1 MTIPWIDTSWC
12 IICRRHPCHQADIA
26 RKELCKLEACHM
38 SEARWE
44 RGNAMHQGKCTGIHA
59 RSCEQRNDRYSLQP
73 SMATLDMRHDKAF
86 KCALVSH
93 QCVVIYQLVDTGVTP
108 QMPGAGRF
116 QAYKHATTGRLAIC
130 SGATWFEHIVVSLQD
145 ATGKYL
151 NNWWHLNLKCSWNLV
166 IICEEPWFARTTLLK
181 KGWWSGSVMHF
192 STWGIEEL
200 ETEKAEQKLSCQHQI
215 WLGWTRSI
223 YNQFGVNGYTL
234 LISIL
239 LYLYFILYS
248 LLSIDMY
255 RSSSHRLIH
264 HIAISSPYYESAP
277 MWSCQPMSRKIGG
290 KHRRS
295 RKSWSIWRTGEGHG
309 VASPYMAYFMA
320 YHPLWC
326 PTSIQKEAVWNT
338 AGQSEQCRTMTETS
352 RVRHH
357 IWFLCDADSHM
368 RRLCRPRT
376 AGGFIME

>member
-44 RGNAMHQGKCTGIHA
+44 TGNAMHQGTCTRIHA
-59 RSCEQRNDRYSLQP
+59 RSCEQRNDIDCNILQP
-73 SMATLDMRHDKAF
+73 SMATLDMRHNKAF
-86 KCALVSH
+86 KRALVSH

-116 QAYKHATTGRLAIC
+116 QAYKLATTGRLAIC

-223 YNQFGVNGYTL
+223 SSIRGQWIS

-239 LYLYFILYS
+239 LY
-248 LLSIDMY
+248 
-255 RSSSHRLIH
+255 
-264 HIAISSPYYESAP
+264 PY
-277 MWSCQPMSRKIGG
+277 
-290 KHRRS
+290 
-295 RKSWSIWRTGEGHG
+295 
-309 VASPYMAYFMA
+309 
-320 YHPLWC
+320 
-326 PTSIQKEAVWNT
+326 
-338 AGQSEQCRTMTETS
+338 
-352 RVRHH
+352 
-357 IWFLCDADSHM
+357 
-368 RRLCRPRT
+368 
-376 AGGFIME
+376 